1 MSDDV
6 ENKKEELYCSFCGKN
21 QNEVRKLIAG
31 PTVYICDECVDLCTD
46 IIKVINRSIYENNLT
61 KLISLGAFMNLL
73 VFFIFLKFDYLERA
87 KGVIISTLC
96 VAILTIYL
104 NNF

>member
-1 MSDDV
+1 M
-6 ENKKEELYCSFCGKN
+6 NKREIIIGVFSGLVANLLGII
-21 QNEVRKLIAG
+21 LIAF
-31 PTVYICDECVDLCTD
+31 ILFKDFD

>member
-1 MSDDV
+1 M
-6 ENKKEELYCSFCGKN
+6 NKREIILGVFSGLVANLFGII
-21 QNEVRKLIAG
+21 LIAL
-31 PTVYICDECVDLCTD
+31 ILFKDFD

>member
-1 MSDDV
+1 MSNREIIIGV
-6 ENKKEELYCSFCGKN
+6 FSGLVANLFGIF
-21 QNEVRKLIAG
+21 LIAL
-31 PTVYICDECVDLCTD
+31 ILFKDFD
-46 IIKVINRSIYENNLT
+46 IIKVVNRSIYENNLT
-61 KLISLGAFMNLL
+61 KLISLGAFMNLV

>member
-1 MSDDV
+1 LNKREILIGVFSGLVANLFGIILIVLILFKDFDV
-6 ENKKEELYCSFCGKN
+6 
-21 QNEVRKLIAG
+21 
-31 PTVYICDECVDLCTD
+31 
-46 IIKVINRSIYENNLT
+46 IKVINRSIYENNLT
-61 KLISLGAFMNLL
+61 KLISLGASMNLL
-73 VFFIFLKFDYLERA
+73 VFFIFLKFDFLERA

>member
-1 MSDDV
+1 MNKREILIGVFSGLVANLFGIILIVLILFKDFDV
-6 ENKKEELYCSFCGKN
+6 
-21 QNEVRKLIAG
+21 
-31 PTVYICDECVDLCTD
+31 
-46 IIKVINRSIYENNLT
+46 IKVINRSIYENNLT
-61 KLISLGAFMNLL
+61 KLISLGASMNLL
-73 VFFIFLKFDYLERA
+73 VFFIFLKFDFLERA